1 MKRLALLLVLLVA
14 CDPPSPAANG
24 APSSSATASA
34 ARTGSAAP
42 AGSAEVPESE
52 TDPGT
57 LFFKHDG
64 ETTRTLIR
72 KELVSAIKPETWR
85 AYDPYYNREKHYR
98 ALPLRAVLKLGF
110 PGVKLE
116 AQHFILEA
124 LDGYKVPISGKRLLE
139 DGGYIAIRDLEVPAW
154 EPIGQRKANPGP
166 YYVVWQK
173 PTQHDLKTHPRPW
186 QLSVIAISPFEKSY
200 PHTIPTGAGADA
212 QAGFAIFREQCLRC
226 HAINREGGRVGPEL
240 NVPKSVVEY
249 RPIAQIRAYIQNP
262 LSFRYGNMPANPHLS
277 EKDLDHLVAYF
288 RAMSER
294 KHDPKKDKRAH

>member
-1 MKRLALLLVLLVA
+1 
-14 CDPPSPAANG
+14 
-24 APSSSATASA
+24 
-34 ARTGSAAP
+34 
-42 AGSAEVPESE
+42 
-52 TDPGT
+52 

-64 ETTRTLIR
+64 KTTRTLIR
-72 KELVSAIKPETWR
+72 KELVAAIKPETWR
-85 AYDPYYNREKHYR
+85 AYDPYYNGKKHFR

-110 PGVKLE
+110 PGVKLAE
-116 AQHFILEA
+116 QHFILEA
-124 LDGYKVPISGKRLLE
+124 RDGYKVPISGKRLLE
-139 DGGYIAIRDLEVPAW
+139 DGAYIAIEDLEVPGW
-154 EPIGQRKANPGP
+154 EPIGPQQANPGP
-166 YYVVWQK
+166 YYVVWRK

-200 PHTIPTGAGADA
+200 PHTIPTSAGADA

-249 RPIAQIRAYIQNP
+249 RPIAQIRAYIKDP
-262 LSFRYGNMPANPHLS
+262 LRFRYGNMPANPHLS

-294 KHDPKKDKRAH
+294 KHDPKGNKSAH

>member
-1 MKRLALLLVLLVA
+1 MKRLALLLVLLAA
-14 CDPPSPAANG
+14 CDPPSPATSG
-24 APSSSATASA
+24 AVSSSATASA

-42 AGSAEVPESE
+42 AGSGEVPE

-64 ETTRTLIR
+64 KTTQTLIR
-72 KELVSAIKPETWR
+72 KELVAAIQAETVQ
-85 AYDPYYNREKHYR
+85 AYDPYYNREKKFR

-110 PGVKLE
+110 PGVKLTE
-116 AQHFILEA
+116 QHFILQA

-154 EPIGQRKANPGP
+154 EPIGQQKANPGP
-166 YYVVWQK
+166 YYVVWKK

-200 PHTIPTGAGADA
+200 PHTIPTGADADA

-262 LSFRYGNMPANPHLS
+262 LQFRYGNMPANPHLS

-294 KHDPKKDKRAH
+294 KHDPKKDKSAH